1 MVHRAA
7 FSGSNWSRARNK
19 LRTQSTLV
27 RLGTG
32 EGGGGGG
39 GGGGSGGATKVI
51 PVVAVSGA
59 SGNKTQ
65 PLNLRSWGRGGE
77 DGPSTS

>member
-1 MVHRAA
+1 M
-7 FSGSNWSRARNK
+7 
-19 LRTQSTLV
+19 
-27 RLGTG
+27 RLGT
-32 EGGGGGG
+32 GGG

-59 SGNKTQ
+59 SGSKTQ

-77 DGPSTS
+77 DGPSTSVKD

>member
-1 MVHRAA
+1 M
-7 FSGSNWSRARNK
+7 
-19 LRTQSTLV
+19 

-32 EGGGGGG
+32 GDGGGGS
-39 GGGGSGGATKVI
+39 GSGGATKVI